1 MGAGLRRSFI
11 GGGAGLRRSKTGGK
25 KTRKSTRRVKK
36 SKTSRRSKTR
46 RMKKKGGL
54 KLPNFVKSVGGLKPS
69 ELKMGDCVKGKY
81 GEATYVVAVKGKT
94 TLTEALQPQEDAMCA
109 PNQLSCEICN
119 GKVNALQRSG
129 CFDVLPNFGCSN
141 FQQLFLC

>member
-46 RMKKKGGL
+46 RVKKAGAQIDASF
-54 KLPNFVKSVGGLKPS
+54 NRPS
-69 ELKMGDCVKGKY
+69 KGDCVKQGMGLGGSYKFSRMDM
-81 GEATYVVAVKGKT
+81 ENQIYVTDKDGNELGPYPAHQWNTCVVKG
-94 TLTEALQPQEDAMCA
+94 
-109 PNQLSCEICN
+109 
-119 GKVNALQRSG
+119 GKKSKRRTRRRTRKH
-129 CFDVLPNFGCSN
+129 
-141 FQQLFLC
+141 

>member
-46 RMKKKGGL
+46 RVKKAGGQIDAAMNRP
-54 KLPNFVKSVGGLKPS
+54 KK
-69 ELKMGDCVKGKY
+69 GDCVKQGMGLRGSY
-81 GEATYVVAVKGKT
+81 TFESMDLNNQIYVKDKDDNVLGPYPAHEWNTCMVKG
-94 TLTEALQPQEDAMCA
+94 
-109 PNQLSCEICN
+109 
-119 GKVNALQRSG
+119 GKKSKRRTRRRTRKH
-129 CFDVLPNFGCSN
+129 
-141 FQQLFLC
+141 